1 MHFQSVN
8 NVYLVSSSFLVHKE
22 GLEKRWF
29 LKNIYS
35 ASLDWIGKLK
45 LQLLM
50 DYNYMYIYPL
60 QLLFLATVLTSVN
73 RLRKITQSIITDHLT
88 EGCTLSL

>member
-8 NVYLVSSSFLVHKE
+8 NVYLVSSSFLMHKE
-22 GLEKRWF
+22 GLEKRGF

-35 ASLDWIGKLK
+35 ASLDWIK
-45 LQLLM
+45 LQLLI

-88 EGCTLSL
+88 EGCTQSL